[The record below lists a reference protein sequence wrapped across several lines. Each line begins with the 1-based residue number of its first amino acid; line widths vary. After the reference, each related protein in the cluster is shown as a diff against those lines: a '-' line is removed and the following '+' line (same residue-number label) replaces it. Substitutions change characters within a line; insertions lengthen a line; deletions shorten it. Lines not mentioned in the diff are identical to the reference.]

1 MSLKSFDKFCE
12 NMIKGEPVDNK
23 EIFDERQKMVRSR
36 LAMEAMTVYVCLSLL
51 ASMSYEFIYQWAE
64 SITIAFMTLGAACMV
79 YYHLRCSAKGCLI
92 GVNGLRFKRNSAVS
106 MMIIGGWNTFMY
118 GSGGFDFD
126 GSFCAA
132 KDGMLT
138 NDFLAVM
145 TFAIIAVLG
154 IIIFVKI
161 SRLKKSDARENGEEN
176 PKK

>member
-64 SITIAFMTLGAACMV
+64 SITIAFMTLGA
-79 YYHLRCSAKGCLI
+79 
-92 GVNGLRFKRNSAVS
+92 AVS